1 MLPQGYREWSNPLEM
16 APSQQ
21 PDPLTW
27 ASLFAHW
34 NAIELDL
41 HDWGIDVES
50 GILDHRSWRWFLM
63 RVLDLIDSASPRSS
77 TSRLKKVLTAERS
90 TPNAA

>member
-21 PDPLTW
+21 PEPLTW
-27 ASLFAHW
+27 ATLFQHW

-41 HDWGIDVES
+41 Q
-50 GILDHRSWRWFLM
+50 
-63 RVLDLIDSASPRSS
+63 DLSLIHI
-77 TSRLKKVLTAERS
+77 
-90 TPNAA
+90 